1 VIEDEPSEPPEPV
14 PAIELG
20 VLADIDPAQP
30 EFAGGGTRTDRRT
43 GGRLPSHRLFTPM
56 RG

>member
-1 VIEDEPSEPPEPV
+1 VIEDEPSEPV